1 MATMVH
7 KAGTALA
14 TGARNSGISGVY
26 TQTSGESAGGELKL
40 IFDETGADLA
50 AYVTDPHKEYTFEAV
65 LAANAPDHEIGDI
78 VTLADSGDTPCL
90 VTKWEVSA
98 SNEDV
103 KKVSIG
109 LRPTSLSAPAQG
121 GASEGGQD
129 EGVGG

>member
-14 TGARNSGISGVY
+14 TGARSSGITGVY

-50 AYVTDPHKEYTFEAV
+50 AYVTDPHKEHTFEAV

-78 VTLADSGDTPCL
+78 VLLPDGDTPCL
-90 VTKWEVSA
+90 VTKWDKTE

-109 LRPTSLSAPAQG
+109 LRPTSLSAPAQSSSSG
-121 GASEGGQD
+121 GGGGGGEG
-129 EGVGG
+129 

>member
-7 KAGTALA
+7 KAGTRLQ
-14 TGARNSGISGVY
+14 TGARSSGMTGVY
-26 TQTSGESAGGELKL
+26 TQTSGKSAGGELKL

-50 AYVTDPHKEYTFEAV
+50 AYVTDPHDEHTFEAV

-78 VTLADSGDTPCL
+78 VSLPEGDQPCL
-90 VTKWEVSA
+90 VTKWDVSE
-98 SNEDV
+98 SNDDV

-121 GASEGGQD
+121 GASEGGQG
-129 EGVGG
+129 GVGG

>member
-1 MATMVH
+1 MATMAH

-50 AYVTDPHKEYTFEAV
+50 AYVTDPHKEHTFEAV

-78 VTLADSGDTPCL
+78 VMLPEGDQPCL
-90 VTKWEVSA
+90 VTKWDVSE

-109 LRPTSLSAPAQG
+109 LRPTSLSAPQVSAPQDGQG
-121 GASEGGQD
+121 
-129 EGVGG
+129 GVGG